1 VSTCKSISKA
11 QINKRTQFAVVK
23 TSLRQLKTD
32 SNVTDLSTWDIPG
45 AD

>member
-1 VSTCKSISKA
+1 
-11 QINKRTQFAVVK
+11 VVK